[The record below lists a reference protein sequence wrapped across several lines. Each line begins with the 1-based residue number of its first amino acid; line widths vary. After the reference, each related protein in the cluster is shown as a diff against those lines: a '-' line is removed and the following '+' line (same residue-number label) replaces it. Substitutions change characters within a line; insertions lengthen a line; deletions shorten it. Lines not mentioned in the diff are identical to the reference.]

1 MTNPFEQ
8 LDDDVHQRI
17 RLGILAL
24 LAGISRADFAHLKAS
39 MGTTDGNLGRH
50 LQVLEKAGLITQAKV
65 PEGQR
70 FRTWLSIT
78 HEGRVALHREI
89 AALKAIV
96 AQVEKTMPDNSTSRR
111 ARELGSDKP
120 LGGRA

>member
-24 LAGISRADFAHLKAS
+24 LAGISRADFAHLRAS
-39 MGTTDGNLGRH
+39 LGTTDGNLGRH
-50 LQVLEKAGLITQAKV
+50 LQVLEQAGLIDQTKL

-78 HEGRVALHREI
+78 REGRVALQQEI
-89 AALKAIV
+89 SALKAIV
-96 AQVEKTMPDNSTSRR
+96 ALVETPTPDLPKSLH
-111 ARELGSDKP
+111 APKLKP
-120 LGGRA
+120 GTA

>member
-1 MTNPFEQ
+1 LTSPFDQ

-24 LAGISRADFAHLKAS
+24 LAGVSRADFAHLKAS
-39 MGTTDGNLGRH
+39 LGTTDGNLGRH
-50 LQVLEKAGLITQAKV
+50 LQVLEKARLIDQVKL

-70 FRTWLSIT
+70 FRTWVSIT
-78 HEGRVALHREI
+78 REGRIALEREI

-96 AQVEKTMPDNSTSRR
+96 ARVETTMLDDSRSR
-111 ARELGSDKP
+111 HAPEPEPGT
-120 LGGRA
+120 A